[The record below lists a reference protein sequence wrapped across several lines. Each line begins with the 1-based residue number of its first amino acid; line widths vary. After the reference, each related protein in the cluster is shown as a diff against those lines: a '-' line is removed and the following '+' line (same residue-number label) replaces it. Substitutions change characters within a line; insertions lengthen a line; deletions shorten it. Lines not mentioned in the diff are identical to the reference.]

1 VLLEHYDLDVSLL
14 GIIERLNPP
23 RRAGGGNPL
32 FSTCF
37 SFVSLPTSSA
47 DAKFAIPE
55 VAAVRFHE
63 AAFELW

>member
-1 VLLEHYDLDVSLL
+1 LLLEHYDLDVSLL

-37 SFVSLPTSSA
+37 SFVSLLRSST
-47 DAKFAIPE
+47 DASPIPE
-55 VAAVRFHE
+55 VTAVRFHE